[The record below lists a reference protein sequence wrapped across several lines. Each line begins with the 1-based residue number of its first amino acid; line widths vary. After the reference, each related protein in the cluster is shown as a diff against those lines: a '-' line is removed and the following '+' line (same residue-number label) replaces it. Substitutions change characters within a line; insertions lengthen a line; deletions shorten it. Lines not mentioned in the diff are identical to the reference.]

1 MSGKENHKKELTRQ
15 VWQGIVLSYMAT
27 LTERQRRF
35 VENFLTTGNASVSA
49 RKAGYKNPD
58 QQGARLLR
66 NDRVVTELT
75 RHQESK
81 TTIAGIT
88 REAKK
93 ERLMHIIE
101 GEDDK
106 LSMQAIDIDNKMQ
119 AEYVQKIEDVTNYND
134 LSADEVLV
142 TVLLELESRGYKV
155 VKPK

>member
-1 MSGKENHKKELTRQ
+1 
-15 VWQGIVLSYMAT
+15 MAKP
-27 LTERQRRF
+27 TERQRRF

-49 RKAGYKNPD
+49 RQAGYKNPD

-66 NDRVVTELT
+66 NDRVISELSKY
-75 RHQESK
+75 QESK

-101 GEDDK
+101 GDDDK

-134 LSADEVLV
+134 LPEEEVIIA
-142 TVLLELESRGYKV
+142 VLLELESRGYRII
-155 VKPK
+155 PPREGE